1 MTHREA
7 YVFGWVYGKIDM
19 ALYTKTG
26 KGVPGITDPA
36 SRPLTASTM
45 AIQAGTREG
54 VMGGLDPQI
63 AAAYAEI
70 TYLDDAQP
78 EPAQPLEVQ
87 GSWQIGYYHAR
98 AGKPLAP
105 PADSLDIEGRRRA
118 KKLSQAQLAQLVGVT
133 QAQISRWEKGQAQP
147 TEDNKR
153 KLLEALS

>member
-19 ALYTKTG
+19 ALHAKTG

-45 AIQAGTREG
+45 AIQAGMREG

-78 EPAQPLEVQ
+78 EPVQPLEVQ

-105 PADSLDIEGRRRA
+105 PADSLDIEGRVGGCHPGA
-118 KKLSQAQLAQLVGVT
+118 DLPLGEGPGPAVSGKSQTVDGDLDKAG
-133 QAQISRWEKGQAQP
+133 
-147 TEDNKR
+147 
-153 KLLEALS
+153 

>member
-19 ALYTKTG
+19 ALYAKTG
-26 KGVPGITDPA
+26 QGVTGVPDPA
-36 SRPLTASTM
+36 SRPMTASTL

-54 VMGGLDPQI
+54 VMGGLDPLI
-63 AAAYAEI
+63 AEAYAEI

-78 EPAQPLEVQ
+78 EPVQPLEVQ

-98 AGKPLAP
+98 AGKPLGA
-105 PADSLDIEGRRRA
+105 PADPLDIEARRRA
-118 KKLSQAQLAQLVGVT
+118 KKLSQAQLAKIVGVT

-147 TEDNKR
+147 TEENKR
-153 KLLEALS
+153 KLMEALG

>member
-19 ALYTKTG
+19 ALYSKTG
-26 KGVPGITDPA
+26 RGVPGVPDPS
-36 SRPLTASTM
+36 SRPLTASAL

-54 VMGGLDPQI
+54 VMDGLDPQI

-78 EPAQPLEVQ
+78 EPVQPLEVQ

-98 AGKPLAP
+98 AGKPLDA
-105 PADSLDIEGRRRA
+105 PADPLDIEGRRRA
-118 KKLSQAQLAQLVGVT
+118 KKLSQAKLAELVGVT
-133 QAQISRWEKGQAQP
+133 QAQICKWEKGQAQP
-147 TEDNKR
+147 TEENR
-153 KLLEALS
+153 LKLMEALK